1 MSSSQPTTAADGQL
15 NHILQVLAGAVLIS
29 LSAPFVGLVDVSPS
43 TSGFYRMLF
52 GAGGLLLLLLLAPS
66 WRVQTRQ
73 QLHLGWGWSAL
84 AAVFFALDL
93 WLWHR
98 SIVLVG
104 PGLATLLANFQV
116 FVMTFAGVLLF
127 SERPGL
133 RFFSGLLLAMAG
145 LWLLLVPDWP
155 GWNASQR
162 LGIVLGLL
170 TAIAYSG
177 YMLSLRHGQSAARSL
192 NPVWR
197 LLQISL
203 LTSLLLAL
211 VVALEQAGFALPDR
225 RHWLLLLAYGLLCQV
240 LGWLLISRSL
250 PHIAAGLAGLLLLLQ
265 PTLSVTWDMWF
276 FSLRLSSWQWLGLLL
291 CLLGIYLGSLRGF
304 RRSGV
309 K

>member
-1 MSSSQPTTAADGQL
+1 MRLSHT
-15 NHILQVLAGAVLIS
+15 LQVLAGAVLIS
-29 LSAPFVGLVDVSPS
+29 LSAPFAGLVDVSPS

-52 GAGGLLLLLLLAPS
+52 GAAGLLLLLLLVPR
-66 WRVQTRQ
+66 WRDQARR

-98 SIVLVG
+98 SIVRVG

-116 FVMTFAGVLLF
+116 FVMTIAGLLLF

-133 RFFSGLLLAMAG
+133 RFFCALLLAMLG
-145 LWLLLVPDWP
+145 LWLLLVPNWP

-162 LGIVLGLL
+162 LGIVFGLL
-170 TAIAYSG
+170 TAMAYSG
-177 YMLSLRHGQSAARSL
+177 YMLSLRHGQSAGRSL

-203 LTSLLLAL
+203 LTSALMAL
-211 VVALEQAGFALPDR
+211 VVTLEQAGFSLPDR
-225 RHWLLLLAYGLLCQV
+225 RNWLLLLAYGLLCQV
-240 LGWLLISRSL
+240 LGWLLISRGL

-265 PTLSVTWDMWF
+265 PALSVTWDMWF
-276 FSLRLSSWQWLGLLL
+276 FGLRLSSWQWLGLGL

-304 RRSGV
+304 RRR
-309 K
+309 

>member
-1 MSSSQPTTAADGQL
+1 MSPAPSFNAAHGQFK
-15 NHILQVLAGAVLIS
+15 HTFQVLAGAVLIS
-29 LSAPFVGLVDVSPS
+29 LSAPFVGMVGVSPT

-52 GAGGLLLLLLLAPS
+52 GAGGLLLLLLLVPS
-66 WRVQTRQ
+66 WRAQTRQ

-84 AAVFFALDL
+84 AAVFFTLDL

-98 SIVLVG
+98 SIVRVG

-116 FVMTFAGVLLF
+116 FVMTIAGVVFF

-133 RFFSGLLLAMAG
+133 RFFTGLLLAMSG

-162 LGIVLGLL
+162 SGIVLGLL
-170 TAIAYSG
+170 TAIAYSA

-192 NPVWR
+192 NAVWR

-203 LTSLLLAL
+203 LTSLLMAML
-211 VVALEQAGFALPDR
+211 VLLEQAGFALPDR

-240 LGWLLISRSL
+240 LGWLLISRGL

-265 PTLSVTWDMWF
+265 PALSVTWDLWF
-276 FSLRLSSWQWLGLLL
+276 FSLQLSNWQWLGLLL
-291 CLLGIYLGSLRGF
+291 CLLGIYLGSLRVF
-304 RRSGV
+304 RKAV
-309 K
+309 AK

>member
-1 MSSSQPTTAADGQL
+1 MPEPAAASPADRQL
-15 NHILQVLAGAVLIS
+15 SHTLQVLAGAVLIS
-29 LSAPFVGLVDVSPS
+29 LSAPFAGLVDVSPS

-52 GAGGLLLLLLLAPS
+52 GAGGLLLLLLLVPR
-66 WRVQTRQ
+66 WRVQARRQ
-73 QLHLGWGWSAL
+73 WHLGWGWSAL
-84 AAVFFALDL
+84 AALFFALDL

-98 SIVLVG
+98 SIVRVG

-116 FVMTFAGVLLF
+116 FVMTIAGVLLF

-133 RFFSGLLLAMAG
+133 RFFCALLLAMLG
-145 LWLLLVPDWP
+145 LWLLLVPNWP
-155 GWNASQR
+155 GWNPSQR

-170 TAIAYSG
+170 TAMAYSG

-203 LTSLLLAL
+203 LTSVLMAL
-211 VVALEQAGFALPDR
+211 VVTLEQAGFSLPDR
-225 RHWLLLLAYGLLCQV
+225 RNWLLLLAYGLLCQV
-240 LGWLLISRSL
+240 LGWLLISRGL

-265 PTLSVTWDMWF
+265 PALSVTWDMWF
-276 FSLRLSSWQWLGLLL
+276 FSLRLSSWQWLGLGL

-304 RRSGV
+304 RRR
-309 K
+309 